1 MTRFKYLDGLRG
13 VAALMVVFH
22 HYANSFFPYTYDRLP
37 DLRMYWI
44 EKLFI
49 ITPLQ
54 LFIAGNFAVCIFF
67 VLSGFVLSHRIFA
80 MTTPFKVIPEY
91 CKRFV
96 RLWIPTAF
104 AVLFSYVL
112 FSLLGFKLNRTVAFE
127 VHSEWLSGMWYF
139 KDSFGY
145 FVRNILYEALLYG
158 DNSYNS
164 SLWTMQRELFYSF
177 ILFVSLWAFRKKRWR
192 IVVYVIAICLSVKSF
207 FLSFL
212 LGIALADLHI
222 HYYELVFNS
231 RLIKRLLPLIWLSG
245 IMFGS
250 YSILYNLTANV
261 NFMKYWTMTGIEAVT
276 FGNSFGAG
284 LIVLAILLSGRA
296 QRVLTTRI
304 ALFLGRISL
313 PLYLFHLPILATL
326 SSYTFLVLHD
336 NYHLPY
342 FISVVSMFVFS
353 FVVLAQLSYW
363 YARYIDEPTVRFSRK
378 VGATFYKWQSYRIQN
393 SGNTDTP
400 VPSS

>member
-13 VAALMVVFH
+13 VAALMVVSH

-37 DLRMYWI
+37 NLRIYWV
-44 EKLFI
+44 ELLFI

-91 CKRFV
+91 SKRFV

-104 AVLFSYVL
+104 AVLVSYVL
-112 FSLLGFKLNRTVAFE
+112 FSMHMNLSRIVAYE
-127 VHSEWLSGMWYF
+127 VHSEWLSGLWFF

-145 FVRNILYEALLYG
+145 FVRNILYAALLYG

-177 ILFVSLWAFRKKRWR
+177 ILFVSLWAFRKKGWR
-192 IVVYVIAICLSVKSF
+192 IVVYVIAIFLSVKSF

-212 LGIALADLHI
+212 LGIALADLYV
-222 HYYELVFNS
+222 HYYDLIFNS
-231 RLIKRLLPLIWLSG
+231 RLIKKLLPLIWLSG
-245 IMFGS
+245 GMFGS
-250 YSILYNLTANV
+250 YSILYNLTSTV
-261 NFMKYWTMTGIEAVT
+261 TFMKYWSMTGIEAVA

-284 LIVLAILLSGRA
+284 FIVLAVLLSARA
-296 QRVLTTRI
+296 QWVLTTPI
-304 ALFLGRISL
+304 ILFLGSISL
-313 PLYLFHLPILATL
+313 PLYLFHLPVLATL
-326 SSYTFLVLHD
+326 SSYTFLVLFK

-342 FISVVSMFVFS
+342 FLSVMSMIIFS

-363 YARYIDEPTVRFSRK
+363 YARYVDEPTVRFSRK
-378 VGATFYKWQSYRIQN
+378 VGSTFYKWQLFRRC
-393 SGNTDTP
+393 
-400 VPSS
+400 